1 MPEPSNPDWPEAIAT
16 VTACRYD
23 AGVGRA
29 MAFGLPSRHFQIT
42 YNYWA
47 AGELHT
53 AEFASDKAIPQN
65 TLFPIHYNPE
75 APHLNTRTSAASPR
89 SALLALGVIGS
100 ILLSLAWF
108 LLLRGCHGSAP

>member
-1 MPEPSNPDWPEAIAT
+1 MPEPPNPQWPEAIAT

-23 AGVGRA
+23 AGAGRA

-65 TLFPIHYNPE
+65 TLFPIRYNPE
-75 APHLNTRTSAASPR
+75 APRQNTHTAAAASPR
-89 SALLALGVIGS
+89 SPILVIGLIGS
-100 ILLSLAWF
+100 ILLSLVWF
-108 LLLRGCHGSAP
+108 LLLRGCH